1 MDNKDMN
8 QNPVQKEQKSF
19 DKNNKKNSSRP
30 QRRRRE
36 RQPKLYD
43 EEVITITRVTKVT
56 KGGRHFRF

>member
-36 RQPKLYD
+36 R
-43 EEVITITRVTKVT
+43 
-56 KGGRHFRF
+56 